1 MCTFIADVC
10 VGHSE
15 SGRRPI
21 MIVIMTR
28 AQCLA
33 VLVAQLALTD
43 ALSDSLLVVGVGGQ
57 GDKCCTTVDERESG
71 C

>member
-1 MCTFIADVC
+1 
-10 VGHSE
+10 
-15 SGRRPI
+15 

-33 VLVAQLALTD
+33 VLVAQLALTV

-57 GDKCCTTVDERESG
+57 GDTCCTTVDERESG